1 MCHGRRHLSEGGVAL
16 WAGAV
21 GAFKSVQRERGRE
34 STALL
39 VFQPCALSV
48 RVWELGATA
57 AVGVME
63 SHLAAPAGS
72 DFGSD
77 VPASYSVRF
86 APTHRRG
93 VAGVE
98 PGRTVYIIQ
107 GKKVFS
113 HTSLIA
119 DFTK

>member
-21 GAFKSVQRERGRE
+21 GAFKSEQRERGRE

-57 AVGVME
+57 AVGE
-63 SHLAAPAGS
+63 SSRHS
-72 DFGSD
+72 
-77 VPASYSVRF
+77 R
-86 APTHRRG
+86 HRR
-93 VAGVE
+93 V
-98 PGRTVYIIQ
+98 RTSDRMCPRAIAMCPRAIASGSLRRTGGGWRVWSLVVQYLLF
-107 GKKVFS
+107 KVRKYF
-113 HTSLIA
+113 HTRV
-119 DFTK
+119 

>member
-57 AVGVME
+57 AVGE
-63 SHLAAPAGS
+63 SSRGTGG
-72 DFGSD
+72 FGLRIGC
-77 VPASYSVRF
+77 AR
-86 APTHRRG
+86 
-93 VAGVE
+93 E
-98 PGRTVYIIQ
+98 
-107 GKKVFS
+107 
-113 HTSLIA
+113 L
-119 DFTK
+119 